1 MSFQPSPVADVDID
15 LVGVGWPASYST
27 AADIVIPIVG
37 SGGRTRATINSN
49 QITLPAGSHY
59 RLELS
64 YSVFGTSPAAQSA
77 RIEIQWYNYTD
88 GVYFGQSAYGAG
100 DAYDDSRTGRIC
112 ATALVLDSDIS
123 TSLVV
128 EARIKA
134 CLATLRDGDIAEY
147 SKNPTLRIMELP
159 A

>member
-1 MSFQPSPVADVDID
+1 MSFQPSPVIDVDID
-15 LVGVGWPASYST
+15 IVEVGWPASYAA

-37 SGGRTRATINSN
+37 TGGRTSATISSN

-64 YSVFGTSPAAQSA
+64 YNVFGRSSNFSGEL
-77 RIEIQWYNYTD
+77 EIQWYSVTGTAYI
-88 GVYFGQSAYGAG
+88 GQSAYGAG
-100 DAYDDSRTGRIC
+100 DDDDDARTGRIC
-112 ATALVLDSDIS
+112 ATALILNSEIS
-123 TSLVV
+123 TSLVL

-134 CLATLRDGDIAEY
+134 CTTDLRDGDIAEY
-147 SKNPTLRIMELP
+147 GSNPTLRIMELP